1 MTSRTATGLSPATS
15 FRIVPSAAL
24 VALSA
29 CTATTSGGAVGATRP
44 QLLLVSSGQVEQI
57 AAQSHTKLV
66 SEATTGGVLNKN
78 PATVKRMRAIAPQTA
93 VLRAD
98 APAWKWEINVLDSPQ
113 LNALYLPGGKIV
125 FYTGLIEQ
133 LKLRGV

>member
-1 MTSRTATGLSPATS
+1 M
-15 FRIVPSAAL
+15 
-24 VALSA
+24 
-29 CTATTSGGAVGATRP
+29 GATRP

-57 AAQSHTKLV
+57 AAQSYTNLV

-98 APAWKWEINVLDSPQ
+98 APAWK
-113 LNALYLPGGKIV
+113 
-125 FYTGLIEQ
+125 
-133 LKLRGV
+133 